1 MSNKKNIKKEENA
14 IILDYLPRGYVKRGM
29 KNYGGKPIAQA
40 IGTEFFTFLELAPK
54 NGVDLEIQ
62 ENVYIGKGK
71 RDKIYRV
78 LGKLDSENLTATSRI
93 ELSYAIEGIVDLNEE
108 KYVEFFNTAGS
119 ISWDLHGLGLL
130 PGIGP
135 KTVNKILKERER
147 KKFVSFA
154 DIENRVS
161 AIKDVKELIIKR
173 IYEELN
179 LSFSRRKHQFYVFT
193 QEPKRKIK

>member
-14 IILDYLPRGYVKRGM
+14 IILDYLSRGYVKRSM
-29 KNYGGKPIAQA
+29 TNYEGKPIAQA

-54 NGVDLEIQ
+54 KGIDLEIQ
-62 ENVYIGKGK
+62 ENVFIGKGK

-93 ELSYAIEGIVDLNEE
+93 ELSYAIEDIVDLNEE

-119 ISWDLHGLGLL
+119 ISWDLHALGLL
-130 PGIGP
+130 PGIGQ
-135 KTVNKILKERER
+135 KTVNLILKEREK
-147 KKFVSFA
+147 KKFESFE

-161 AIKDVKELIIKR
+161 AIKDVRKLIIKR
-173 IYEELN
+173 IYEELG
-179 LSFSRRKHQFYVFT
+179 LSDSRRKHQVYVFT
-193 QEPKRKIK
+193 QGPNRKRK

>member
-1 MSNKKNIKKEENA
+1 MSDKNNYKKEENA
-14 IILDYLPRGYVKRGM
+14 IILDYLSRGYVKKGM
-29 KNYGGKPIAQA
+29 SSYNGKPIAQA
-40 IGTEFFTFLELAPK
+40 IGTEFFTFFELAPK
-54 NGVDLEIQ
+54 KGIDLEIQ
-62 ENVYIGKGK
+62 EKVYIGKGK

-78 LGKLDSENLTATSRI
+78 LGKLDSDNLTATSRI
-93 ELSYAIEGIVDLNEE
+93 ELTYAIDDIVDLNEE

-135 KTVNKILKERER
+135 KTVNVILKERER
-147 KKFVSFA
+147 KKFESFD

-161 AIKDVKELIIKR
+161 AIKDVRELIIKR

-179 LSFSRRKHQFYVFT
+179 LTKSRRKHQFYIFT
-193 QEPKRKIK
+193 QEPNRKRK

>member
-1 MSNKKNIKKEENA
+1 MSNKNIKKENNA

-29 KNYGGKPIAQA
+29 SNYEGKPIAQA

-54 NGVDLEIQ
+54 KGIDLEIQ

-93 ELSYAIEGIVDLNEE
+93 ELSYAIEDIVDLNEE

-135 KTVNKILKERER
+135 KTVGVILKQRER
-147 KKFVSFA
+147 KKFESFD
-154 DIENRVS
+154 DIEKRVS
-161 AIKDVKELIIKR
+161 AIKDVRELIIRR
-173 IYEELN
+173 INEELG
-179 LSFSRRKHQFYVFT
+179 LIESRRKHKFYLFT
-193 QEPKRKIK
+193 QEPRSKKK